1 MAGKRRSRRPLGTRR
16 GPAFVLAA
24 LFAVLLQAF
33 VVQTHI
39 HAPTAAIGVAVGHAS
54 GGDAAQAKVS
64 TLGDHQTATCAVC
77 QMLAGGGGLML
88 VADAPSFITPHVVNE
103 AAVFALPRAP
113 PSTSHAWQSRAPP
126 ILQA

>member
-1 MAGKRRSRRPLGTRR
+1 MAGKRRSRRPPGHQRR

-39 HAPTAAIGVAVGHAS
+39 HAPAAPIGIAVEQTS
-54 GGDAAQAKVS
+54 DAAHAEVS
-64 TLGDHQTATCAVC
+64 APSDHQTVTCAVC
-77 QMLAGGGGLML
+77 QTLAGGGGLML
-88 VADAPSFITPHVVNE
+88 VADAPSFDAPHAVNE

-113 PSTSHAWQSRAPP
+113 PSASHAWQSRAPP